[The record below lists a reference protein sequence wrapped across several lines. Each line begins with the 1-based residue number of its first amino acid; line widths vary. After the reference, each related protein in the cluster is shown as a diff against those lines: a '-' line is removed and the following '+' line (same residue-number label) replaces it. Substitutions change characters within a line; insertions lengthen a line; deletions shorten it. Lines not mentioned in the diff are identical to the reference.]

1 MSAPAGLKVVR
12 NGGPAEA
19 HDGDGA
25 LLLTVP
31 QVCSTLAVG
40 RDTVYRLINTGA
52 LPSLKIAS
60 LRRVRRSDLDSYLAA
75 VTSDSLVREA
85 QPS

>member
-1 MSAPAGLKVVR
+1 MSAPGGLKVIR
-12 NGGPAEA
+12 NGGPVEGR
-19 HDGDGA
+19 DGDGA

-31 QVCSTLAVG
+31 PVCSSLAVG

-60 LRRVRRSDLDSYLAA
+60 LRRVRRSDLDSYL
-75 VTSDSLVREA
+75 DSLAPDALIREA
-85 QPS
+85 QPW